1 MSFDR
6 REHVSCRVPMTP
18 CVSEFSSLVEQG
30 KLEVVVDSRHA
41 LGDFPVAF
49 ERLESHRAKGKV
61 LIEFDPSLG

>member
-1 MSFDR
+1 
-6 REHVSCRVPMTP
+6 MTP
-18 CVSEFSSLVEQG
+18 CVSELSSLVEQG

-61 LIEFDPSLG
+61 LIAFDPSLG